1 MRKTYVV
8 AALAVAGL
16 LTAQAADAR
25 RGFSFGAFSRP
36 AVRMSAPK
44 PAVKAPAPKA
54 SAPAP
59 KASAPAPA
67 PVIRL
72 DGETAAGGMAASV
85 VGGVA
90 AGAAGAVVMDML
102 APEEKPDNEA
112 DKGKP

>member
-25 RGFSFGAFSRP
+25 RGFSFRAFSRP

-59 KASAPAPA
+59 A

-72 DGETAAGGMAASV
+72 DGATAAGGMAASV

-90 AGAAGAVVMDML
+90 AGVAGAVVMDML
-102 APEEKPDNEA
+102 TPEEKPENEA
-112 DKGKP
+112 AKVEP